1 MHMDNPLA
9 FANLIINDLIPG
21 ANEPVKTVK
30 EYREMG
36 LAVDNMDYQAQFDKD
51 LSFIEK
57 QMGGNTADPSSTD
70 GTQGPSNQIA

>member
-9 FANLIINDLIPG
+9 FANIIINDLVPE
-21 ANEPVKTVK
+21 ANEPVKTVE

-36 LAVDNMDYQAQFDKD
+36 LTVDSMDYQAQFDKD

-57 QMGGNTADPSSTD
+57 
-70 GTQGPSNQIA
+70 

>member
-9 FANLIINDLIPG
+9 FANIIINDLVPE
-21 ANEPVKTVK
+21 ANEPVKTVE

-36 LAVDNMDYQAQFDKD
+36 LTVDSMDYQAQFDKD

-57 QMGGNTADPSSTD
+57 QAAANNADPAQAD
-70 GTQGPSNQIA
+70 GI